1 MEQQAKQIKHNLY
14 KLAWYMRGSISVDE
28 AFSLDNEDRD
38 IICNIIEENLETTKS
53 SGQPF
58 F

>member
-1 MEQQAKQIKHNLY
+1 MELY